1 MSLTTTEEKQLSF
14 SFKALINKEFTS
26 TSKTFYEEFGTQTL
40 NTNTSEVWSSDISA
54 TPSTAVNDGVARLYT
69 DFVLSPMLGY
79 GTEAF
84 YFASGS
90 GWTPGDDVDRPTIN
104 ENLLQRNFIS
114 TKYGIGY
121 DIILKDNNNTQIQP
135 TDPIDWQF
143 DYQTGILTIQDS
155 GEGTYSKPYKVTV
168 YQYIGDVSSKTIGES
183 LKSGSVAGSTLT
195 FEKNDG
201 TTFDLTVAG
210 GATPGGSDT
219 EIQFNSGGSA
229 LGGSPRFTFDNT
241 GLTKLSGSFQITSST
256 INDIFLIKSGS
267 IEVAKVNNEGVF
279 VLGEMEATP
288 TAITGGMYYSAS
300 EFYVGVE

>member
-1 MSLTTTEEKQLSF
+1 MALSNNTKIDK
-14 SFKALINKEFTS
+14 SFRALINKEFTS
-26 TSKTFYEEFGTQTL
+26 TSKTFYEEFGANTI
-40 NTNTSEVWSSDISA
+40 NTNTTEIWSQTISS
-54 TPSTAVNDGVARLYT
+54 TPTTAISDGVAKKYT
-69 DFVLSPMLGY
+69 DFVLSPALGY
-79 GTEAF
+79 DNEAF